1 MNKRD
6 TVEVK
11 NIEARIGVIE
21 KREAVIH
28 NKIVEQMGKNDI
40 ERVQPLINLYN
51 VYQEGIRDLM
61 NMRSSYWKTNVTIG
75 FKDE

>member
-11 NIEARIGVIE
+11 NIEARIGTIE
-21 KREAVIH
+21 KREVIIH
-28 NKIVEQMGKNDI
+28 NKILEQMGKNDI